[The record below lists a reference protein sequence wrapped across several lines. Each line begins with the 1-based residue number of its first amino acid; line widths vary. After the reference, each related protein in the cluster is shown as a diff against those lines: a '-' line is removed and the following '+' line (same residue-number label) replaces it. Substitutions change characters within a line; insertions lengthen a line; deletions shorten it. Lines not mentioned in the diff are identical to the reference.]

1 MKAVLTGTGGVVA
14 LFVWTLG
21 TGMAAA
27 QGLPACGRYPVG
39 EATHTCACPAGAPNG
54 SVWGSGPYTA
64 DSDIC
69 TAARHAG
76 ILTAEGGAVMAFRL
90 DGMAEYA
97 GSQRNGVTSSRWGR
111 YDTSIMFAPAP
122 VTATAPMVPA
132 EPEITTCGMLGAD
145 VETRCTCDANG
156 NNGAIWG
163 AGPYTSD
170 SDLCTA
176 ARHTG
181 AIGLDGGEISL
192 IRVPGLSSYRSVER
206 NGIRSMEW
214 GEYGESFIVNG
225 NVQN

>member
-1 MKAVLTGTGGVVA
+1 MKAILTGAGGVMA
-14 LFVWTLG
+14 LGFLAFG
-21 TGMAAA
+21 AGMAAA
-27 QGLPACGRYPVG
+27 QGVPACGRYPVG
-39 EATHTCACPAGAPNG
+39 EATYTCTCAAGAPNG

-76 ILTAEGGAVMAFRL
+76 ILTPDGGAVMAFRL

-122 VTATAPMVPA
+122 AAVAAAPA
-132 EPEITTCGMLGAD
+132 EPEITSCGVLGPD
-145 VETRCTCDANG
+145 VETRCTCDANMT
-156 NNGAIWG
+156 NGAVWG

-176 ARHTG
+176 ARHAG
-181 AIGLDGGEISL
+181 AIGLDGGEVSV
-192 IRVPGLSSYRSVER
+192 IRVPGLTSYKAVER
-206 NGIRSMEW
+206 NGIKSMEW

>member
-1 MKAVLTGTGGVVA
+1 MMVFLRGAGGVAVLALGMTAGGIA
-14 LFVWTLG
+14 
-21 TGMAAA
+21 MA
-27 QGLPACGRYPVG
+27 QDLPACGRYPVA
-39 EATHTCACPAGAPNG
+39 EATHTCICPAGAPNA

-76 ILTAEGGAVMAFRL
+76 TITADGGAVMAIRL

-97 GSQRNGVTSSRWGR
+97 GSERNGVSSNRWGR
-111 YDTSIMFAPAP
+111 YDTSIMFAPAQAVVAP
-122 VTATAPMVPA
+122 APAAPENTA
-132 EPEITTCGMLGAD
+132 CGMLGPD
-145 VETRCTCDANG
+145 VETRCTCEADGA
-156 NNGAIWG
+156 NGAIWG
-163 AGPYTSD
+163 AGPYTTD

-176 ARHTG
+176 ARHAG

-192 IRVPGLSSYRSVER
+192 IRVPGLSSYRAVER

-214 GEYGESFIVNG
+214 GEYGESFVVNS